1 VEVNAKQIDQLLT
14 VETFSEAPSM
24 TQRLKKKETVPKSK
38 TEKLIESLRKDLHRL
53 VIETEGLIA
62 VAVEKAKVRAARAAE

>member
-1 VEVNAKQIDQLLT
+1 
-14 VETFSEAPSM
+14 M
-24 TQRLKKKETVPKSK
+24 TQRLKKQETVPKSK

-62 VAVEKAKVRAARAAE
+62 VAAEKAKIMAARAAE

>member
-1 VEVNAKQIDQLLT
+1 
-14 VETFSEAPSM
+14 M

-62 VAVEKAKVRAARAAE
+62 VAVEKAKVRAARAAERSRTREVRS